1 MATASRLAWR
11 PHARQTGVPIRPT
24 SNHLG
29 GRAVVAGFVLRHK
42 TTRMN
47 RPARCSACRP
57 VFAATK
63 AEDGVG
69 GCEIGSNGRGVSS
82 RSSRSQPPRVP
93 VVTTAAEQEEKH
105 DRKHDKGCER
115 HDCLQ
120 LNRGA
125 ISGPQVC
132 RDDQDDDAVACSTV
146 RRLQHSVNRGVSCAF
161 ASFCSSSSAP
171 RRPRHVGVGTIMV
184 VTAVTA
190 TIVML
195 SGDEA
200 AVGRAWLGASA
211 RHRAQ
216 RHTQCERVAT

>member
-132 RDDQDDDAVACSTV
+132 RDESGRRRSRLLDGATLAAFGEQRCVMRFRKLLFLLVCATSATACWGW
-146 RRLQHSVNRGVSCAF
+146 HDHGGYRGY
-161 ASFCSSSSAP
+161 
-171 RRPRHVGVGTIMV
+171 RH
-184 VTAVTA
+184 
-190 TIVML
+190 
-195 SGDEA
+195 D
-200 AVGRAWLGASA
+200 RY
-211 RHRAQ
+211 AQ
-216 RHTQCERVAT
+216 RR